1 MASKWETMRLSES
14 QDRRVKLTTE
24 KKTEILRKYET
35 GEYSLRAL
43 AREYN
48 VTHKTIA
55 LIVNPKSK
63 AKNDEYIKTHW
74 MNYKQDR
81 EDRARTIRK
90 VREYK
95 RKLYQEGKLK

>member
-24 KKTEILRKYET
+24 KKMEILRKYET

-48 VTHKTIA
+48 VTHKTVA
-55 LIVNPKSK
+55 LIVNPESK
-63 AKNDEYIKTHW
+63 AKNDEYIKMHW
-74 MNYKQDR
+74 MNYKPDR
-81 EDRARTIRK
+81 QKRTEITRRT
-90 VREYK
+90 REYK
-95 RKLYQEGKLK
+95 RRLYEKGELK